1 MGDMIRVLLVEDE
14 TIVGEAIRALL
25 EMEEGITVIDEAET
39 ANDAVR
45 KAQLLQPDVTLL
57 DLRLPDRSG
66 VEVIQEIV
74 EEDPEAR
81 IVVLT
86 AYADD
91 EEVANAFRAGAVGY
105 VLKTQ
110 AITELVKAIEDA
122 HRGQS
127 LLHPTIARKVLHQL
141 NAPPQPP
148 PAESL
153 LSEAELRVLVFVAQG
168 LTNRDISE
176 QLDVSHTTV
185 RTHISRI
192 FHKLRLTNRTQ
203 VALYALKEGL
213 VDLNATLNQP
223 RRAAKKP
230 NGTTPK

>member
-25 EMEEGITVIDEAET
+25 EMEDGITVIDEADT

-45 KAQLLQPDVTLL
+45 KAHLLQPDVTLL
-57 DLRLPDRSG
+57 DLRLPDRPG

-110 AITELVKAIEDA
+110 AITELVQAIEDA

-127 LLHPTIARKVLHQL
+127 LLHPTIARKVLQQL
-141 NAPPQPP
+141 NPRPQQP

-176 QLDVSHTTV
+176 QLGVSHTTV

-213 VDLNATLNQP
+213 VDLNTSLDQS
-223 RRAAKKP
+223 RRSAKKP
-230 NGTTPK
+230 NGATLK